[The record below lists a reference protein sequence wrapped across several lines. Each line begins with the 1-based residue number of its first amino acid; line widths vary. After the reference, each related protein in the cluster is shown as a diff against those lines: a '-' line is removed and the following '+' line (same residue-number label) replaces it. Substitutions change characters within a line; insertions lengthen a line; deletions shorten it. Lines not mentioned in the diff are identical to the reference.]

1 MGSVDLCGSVQNC
14 PEQSVLLMKAE
25 GCLTENVRSPAIPL
39 IFGSA
44 TGRPLYLP
52 PPLTWKEPLTILQMM
67 NDGTEKIL
75 DEMLVK
81 REDFVEVLATLEF
94 EVGAFGTD
102 EACLHA
108 TLRFDRIV
116 RLATGGILL

>member
-1 MGSVDLCGSVQNC
+1 MICVIINVRKDNNNHISV
-14 PEQSVLLMKAE
+14 KTE
-25 GCLTENVRSPAIPL
+25 GCSTDSNSTSASTPL

-52 PPLTWKEPLTILQMM
+52 SPLTWKEPLPILQMM
-67 NDGTEKIL
+67 NDGTEKFL

-102 EACLHA
+102 EARLH
-108 TLRFDRIV
+108 TNLRFDRIV
-116 RLATGGILL
+116 RLATEGILL